1 MEDRN
6 MSGPAKRKAPKT
18 KRVLGLFGDFDQ
30 AFEVIADIRHY
41 KVPGIT
47 VDDVTLK
54 SPIEH
59 PEIEDVLGERPCNI
73 PKWAFGGG
81 LFGFCFTFIMLASA
95 QANFLAQP
103 QGGKAVITV
112 PSNIVLA
119 YEMLILFGVLA
130 TLTGFILGAKLMR
143 KSEGLYDKSISL
155 DQIGIVIEVAD
166 TEFQPLKDIFK
177 KHNVIEVH
185 EESLT

>member
-1 MEDRN
+1 
-6 MSGPAKRKAPKT
+6 MSGPAKKIERKT

-41 KVPGIT
+41 KVPGVT

-59 PEIEDVLGERPCNI
+59 PEIEDVLGERPCHI
-73 PKWAFGGG
+73 PKYSFVGAAI
-81 LFGFCFTFIMLASA
+81 GFCFGFIFLASA

-103 QGGKAVITV
+103 QGGKPVITI

-119 YEMLILFGVLA
+119 YEMLILFGVIA
-130 TLTGFILGAKLMR
+130 TLAGFIWSAKLMR
-143 KSEGLYDKSISL
+143 KREGLYDAAVTV
-155 DQIGIVIEVAD
+155 DQIGIVIEVTDD
-166 TEFQPLKDIFK
+166 TFQPMKDLFK
-177 KHNVIEVH
+177 KHKVLEVH